1 MILDIQFIFLRL
13 SFLFFEEEGDLMRII
28 FENMKLLEAQVY
40 CMWLLY
46 VQFVFSLLA
55 LFPIS
60 TYTETDITI
69 G

>member
-13 SFLFFEEEGDLMRII
+13 SFLFFEEEGDLMRIT

-46 VQFVFSLLA
+46 VHFVFSLLA

-60 TYTETDITI
+60 TYTETDII